1 MFRLGIVLLSLLS
14 VNAYAQD
21 NKPAKHYQFGME
33 VQQYTVGSSDKGLK
47 QYIDSNEFIDN
58 YKEIIKSS
66 KAYQYL
72 MTLLVTS
79 PDVYQAS
86 LSTIQLNESYHA
98 NQQMEELLKTQK
110 RTNELLEA
118 FFNSIDLSKMNI
130 NSDGTGGRLMDTL
143 SYTKH

>member
-1 MFRLGIVLLSLLS
+1 MFKLGIILVSLLS
-14 VNAYAQD
+14 MNAYAQD

-33 VQQYTVGSSDKGLK
+33 VQQYTVGSSDTGLK
-47 QYIDSNEFIDN
+47 QYIDSDEFIDN

-98 NQQMEELLKTQK
+98 NQQMEELIKIQK
-110 RTNELLEA
+110 RTNELLEDI
-118 FFNSIDLSKMNI
+118 FKSIDLSKMKMKG
-130 NSDGTGGRLMDTL
+130 DGTAERLING
-143 SYTKH
+143 

>member
-58 YKEIIKSS
+58 YKGRNVITYFPKGQFKS
-66 KAYQYL
+66 
-72 MTLLVTS
+72 
-79 PDVYQAS
+79 
-86 LSTIQLNESYHA
+86 
-98 NQQMEELLKTQK
+98 LKYGISN
-110 RTNELLEA
+110 RSGYCI
-118 FFNSIDLSKMNI
+118 FF
-130 NSDGTGGRLMDTL
+130 R
-143 SYTKH
+143 

>member
-1 MFRLGIVLLSLLS
+1 MFRLGIILLSLLS
-14 VNAYAQD
+14 VNANAQD

-33 VQQYTVGSSDKGLK
+33 VQQYTVGSSDTGLK

-58 YKEIIKSS
+58 YKDIIKSS
-66 KAYQYL
+66 KTYQYL

-98 NQQMEELLKTQK
+98 NQQMEELIKIQK
-110 RTNELLEA
+110 RTNELLEDI
-118 FFNSIDLSKMNI
+118 FKSIDLSKMKMKG
-130 NSDGTGGRLMDTL
+130 DGTAERLING
-143 SYTKH
+143 